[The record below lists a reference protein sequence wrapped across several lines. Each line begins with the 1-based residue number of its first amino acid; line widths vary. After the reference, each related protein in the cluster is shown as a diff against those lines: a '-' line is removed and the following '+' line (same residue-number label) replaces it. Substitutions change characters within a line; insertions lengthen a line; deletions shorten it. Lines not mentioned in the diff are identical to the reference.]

1 MGLLS
6 KLFGGR
12 EEAAVRKLRPLVSQI
27 NDYGDSMAAL
37 SDDALRAKTGEFKN
51 RLANGENLDD
61 LIGEAF
67 AVVREAAWRSVGM
80 RPFDVQLIGGA
91 VLHQG
96 RIAEMKTGEGK
107 TLVATLPAYLNAL
120 AGKGVHVVTVNDYL
134 AKRDAEWMGKVHRFL
149 GMEVGVILS
158 QMSSNVRRKAY
169 AADITYGTNS
179 EFGFDYLR
187 DNMCVYKEQMVQRE
201 LFYSIVDEVDS
212 ILIDE
217 ARTPLIISGRG
228 EDSSDMYILA
238 DKFVKTLA
246 RGEDEVERSK
256 YESLALTA
264 EEAFKN
270 DGDYAV
276 DPKRKTVAL
285 TESGVTKAEE
295 FFRVD
300 KLTDADNT
308 ALNHHIQQALKANA
322 IFRLDVDYVIQDG
335 EIMIVDEFT
344 GRIMYGR
351 RYNEGLHQAIE
362 AKEGVEIKSESKTL
376 ATVTYQNF
384 FRMYDKLSGMT
395 GTAKTEE
402 GEFQGIY
409 NLDVVCIP
417 TNRPNIRKDEDDL
430 VYITEAGKYNAVAE
444 EVVEV
449 HKTGRPILI
458 GTVSVEKSELVSKLL
473 TRRGVTHE
481 VLNAKNHRKEAE
493 IVAQAGKFNAVTIAT
508 NMAGRGTDILLGGNP
523 DYLSRRALRQEGM
536 EDEMIE
542 EATGHSET
550 DDAEILAAREAYSR
564 YHQEFKAET
573 DKEHDQVVGLGGL
586 HIIGTERHESRRI
599 DNQLRGRAGRQGD
612 PGSTRFYLSLD
623 DELLRLFGGEN
634 LKAMAERFSGG
645 QDDTPMEMGLLTKQI
660 ENAQKR
666 VEGMHFESRKHV
678 LQYDD
683 VMNQQRE
690 LIYEQRRRV
699 LMGEDMKEY
708 IAGMRDEYIDQLM
721 DSYCSEAVESKHWD
735 IEPLTVRFSQTFL
748 NMEENPFEGVDIE
761 LRDMKREQIAALLKQ
776 EAAQRYDQKEAYLDE
791 HDLSMRD
798 AEREVLLRVVD
809 MHWTD
814 HIDAM
819 DHLRDGIGLQA
830 YGQRDPAREY
840 ALQGFN
846 MFEEMVASINE
857 TTLTALCHITV
868 QATTQERQ
876 QAPTGQAVAKQAPT
890 ATERSSAPTPT
901 EQHNTG
907 EAAPFV
913 ADKKVGRNDPCPCG
927 SGKKYKNCHGRPG
940 TTWDDDDINPTAT
953 IG

>member
-12 EEAAVRKLRPLVSQI
+12 EEAAVRKLRPMVDQVNGYS
-27 NDYGDSMAAL
+27 DAMAAL
-37 SDDALRAKTGEFKN
+37 SDDALRAKTVEFKN
-51 RLANGENLDD
+51 RLANGEDID
-61 LIGEAF
+61 AMMAEVF
-67 AVVREAAWRSVGM
+67 AVVREGAWRSVGM

-120 AGKGVHVVTVNDYL
+120 TGKGVHVVTVNDYL

-149 GMEVGVILS
+149 GLSVGVILS
-158 QMSSNVRRKAY
+158 QMSSADRRKAY
-169 AADITYGTNS
+169 KADITYGTNS

-201 LFYSIVDEVDS
+201 LHYAIVDEVDS

-228 EDSSDMYILA
+228 EDSSEMYKLA
-238 DKFVKTLA
+238 DHFVKTLV

-256 YESLALTA
+256 YESLAMTA
-264 EEAFKN
+264 EEAFQN
-270 DGDYAV
+270 DGDYTV

-285 TESGVTKAEE
+285 TDSGVTKAEE
-295 FFRVD
+295 FFKVE

-362 AKEGVEIKSESKTL
+362 AKEDVDIKSESKTL

-430 VYITEAGKYNAVAE
+430 VYITEAGKYKAVAD
-444 EVVEV
+444 EVVEE
-449 HKTGRPILI
+449 HKSGRPILI
-458 GTVSVEKSELVSKLL
+458 GTVSVEKSELISRMLVK
-473 TRRGVTHE
+473 RGVKHE

-493 IVAQAGKFNAVTIAT
+493 IVAQAGKFGAVTIAT

-523 DYLSRRALRQEGM
+523 DFLSRRALRQDGL
-536 EDEMIE
+536 EDDMIE

-550 DDAEILAAREAYSR
+550 DDEEILAARTAYDT
-564 YHQEFKAET
+564 YYKQFKLET
-573 DKEHDQVVGLGGL
+573 DQEREKVVQQGGL

-634 LKAMAERFSGG
+634 LKALAERFSKGE
-645 QDDTPMEMGLLTKQI
+645 DDTPMEMGMLTKQI

-683 VMNQQRE
+683 VMNKQRE

-699 LMGEDMKEY
+699 LMGEDMGEY
-708 IAGMRDEYIDQLM
+708 IAGMRNDYVDQLM
-721 DSYCSEAVESKHWD
+721 DSYCGEGVDAKLWD
-735 IEPLTVRFSQTFL
+735 IEPLVLRYNQTFL
-748 NMEENPFEGVDIE
+748 ERDENPFEGMDVD
-761 LRDMKREQIAALLKQ
+761 LRTLSRDKLTSILK
-776 EAAQRYDQKEAYLDE
+776 EKADQRYHEKEGYLDE
-791 HDLSMRD
+791 HGLSMRD

-819 DHLRDGIGLQA
+819 DQLRDGIGLQA

-840 ALQGFN
+840 ALQGFS

-857 TTLTALCHITV
+857 TTLMALNHITV
-868 QATTQERQ
+868 QATTQER
-876 QAPTGQAVAKQAPT
+876 KQAPAGQAT
-890 ATERSSAPTPT
+890 AKEAPTASERAGAPTPT

-907 EAAPFV
+907 EAQPFV

-927 SGKKYKNCHGRPG
+927 SGLKFKNCHGKPG
-940 TTWDDDDINPTAT
+940 STWDDDDTNPTAI